1 MADFKDFLA
10 SAGAASGNPA
20 LAIGGAILGGLFGG
34 QSSTQ
39 TQTANREPWGP
50 AQELLKRQI
59 ANTGQLQSYY
69 QQNPFNAQQQ
79 TSYNNLFGDI
89 DQFRNQV
96 APGLMGFANNMM
108 GSSYQR
114 ARGPVGSGGYGP
126 APSPM
131 AAQPG
136 PFSLAQGGNFGQV
149 DFGAANPYANGS
161 IKAYAPPVAAAVPG
175 GGYGRDGE
183 GGFGGDY
190 GSTSTPDWGAAYSL
204 AQMTGSPALM
214 GYAVDGMLGSSN
226 GAAKAADAA
235 PSTTTG
241 LAQGYDGPGSNR
253 GGSGGSDVDGG
264 AGNSAGTGNNDGGRD
279 AGTGGGFM
287 AKGGPVTA
295 RDVKG
300 PNPAG
305 PDDGFTALQVGEYV
319 IKKSAV
325 NKYGQG
331 LLDAINQGKLPAKAL
346 RGLL

>member
-1 MADFKDFLA
+1 MAT
-10 SAGAASGNPA
+10 GNPY

-50 AQELLKRQI
+50 AQDLLKSQI
-59 ANTGQLQSYY
+59 SNTGQLQNYY
-69 QQNPFNAQQQ
+69 QQNPFSPMQQAAYRNAFAQNDSMRAAAPGVLQRLSSNQYFDRGQPLQRPQAFDFTPKANDSLGLNGNAQALSPLLEGLFSNPY
-79 TSYNNLFGDI
+79 TSGAIKPLAPT
-89 DQFRNQV
+89 V
-96 APGLMGFANNMM
+96 AAL
-108 GSSYQR
+108 
-114 ARGPVGSGGYGP
+114 GPNTVAMNGSGG
-126 APSPM
+126 
-131 AAQPG
+131 Q
-136 PFSLAQGGNFGQV
+136 
-149 DFGAANPYANGS
+149 
-161 IKAYAPPVAAAVPG
+161 
-175 GGYGRDGE
+175 
-183 GGFGGDY
+183 GGDY

-253 GGSGGSDVDGG
+253 GDIGGDIGG
-264 AGNSAGTGNNDGGRD
+264 L
-279 AGTGGGFM
+279 GGFGSNSNEGVGIGERGDL
-287 AKGGPVTA
+287 ATGGPVTPNHLH
-295 RDVKG
+295 G
-300 PNPAG
+300 PNPRG
-305 PDDGFTALQVGEYV
+305 PDDGYTALQKGEYV